1 MNQDVDIFAP
11 EPDALDKA
19 VTAFEENVPLAGQ
32 IAVGLTPAG
41 IAVDVAEVGKYGRD
55 ALRDFSEGRVGS
67 GLGNVGIAGLSA
79 LGLIP
84 IIGDLAKAG
93 GKSVIKRQFLQR
105 TPEGRQKLGQQ
116 AGDDVRQIF
125 DEPIPIT
132 EKVARMK
139 SHPLLRSGSDKSL
152 RMEPTV
158 NYPGFGSAEFKD
170 LRKFNFGDE
179 VVQGYDNAVERL
191 YIRARKM
198 PYEEMGLVAPP
209 SVVRGTRAALKRDK
223 PTAVITI
230 GLPGV
235 GKSTVAN
242 PLAKKLDATII
253 DADEAK
259 KVLPE
264 YAGGIGANAVHQESK
279 IIAEQVRALAMRNK
293 DNLVLG
299 KIGAD
304 YDALKRISDDLS
316 NNGYRVVL
324 LNVDAPLSQVAKQQ
338 VGRQFRTGRVI
349 VPELFTK
356 YTRKIGDVDTPLP
369 KVVYNKLKKEVDD
382 YAEFSVEEGLSELER
397 VIEDTRGILKNL

>member
-79 LGLIP
+79 VGLIP

-152 RMEPTV
+152 RIRV
-158 NYPGFGSAEFKD
+158 LA
-170 LRKFNFGDE
+170 
-179 VVQGYDNAVERL
+179 RL
-191 YIRARKM
+191 SLKT
-198 PYEEMGLVAPP
+198 YENLV
-209 SVVRGTRAALKRDK
+209 S
-223 PTAVITI
+223 
-230 GLPGV
+230 
-235 GKSTVAN
+235 
-242 PLAKKLDATII
+242 
-253 DADEAK
+253 
-259 KVLPE
+259 
-264 YAGGIGANAVHQESK
+264 
-279 IIAEQVRALAMRNK
+279 AMR
-293 DNLVLG
+293 
-299 KIGAD
+299 
-304 YDALKRISDDLS
+304 
-316 NNGYRVVL
+316 
-324 LNVDAPLSQVAKQQ
+324 
-338 VGRQFRTGRVI
+338 
-349 VPELFTK
+349 LF
-356 YTRKIGDVDTPLP
+356 
-369 KVVYNKLKKEVDD
+369 KVTTMQSKGFTL
-382 YAEFSVEEGLSELER
+382 ELEKCLTKKW
-397 VIEDTRGILKNL
+397 VW

>member
-139 SHPLLRSGSDKSL
+139 SHPLLRSGRDKSL
-152 RMEPTV
+152 RMEPTT

-170 LRKFNFGDE
+170 LRKFSFGDE

>member
-152 RMEPTV
+152 RMEPTI

-170 LRKFNFGDE
+170 LRKFSFGDE

>member
-79 LGLIP
+79 VGLIP

-152 RMEPTV
+152 RMEPTI

-304 YDALKRISDDLS
+304 YDALRRISDDLS

>member
-152 RMEPTV
+152 RMEPTT

>member
-152 RMEPTV
+152 RMEPTT

-170 LRKFNFGDE
+170 LRKFSFGDE

>member
-79 LGLIP
+79 VGLIP

-139 SHPLLRSGSDKSL
+139 SHPLLRSGRDKSL
-152 RMEPTV
+152 RMEPTT
-158 NYPGFGSAEFKD
+158 NYPGFGSSEFKD
-170 LRKFNFGDE
+170 LRKFSFGDE

>member
-79 LGLIP
+79 VGLIP

-152 RMEPTV
+152 RMEPTI

-223 PTAVITI
+223 PTAVITM

-264 YAGGIGANAVHQESK
+264 FAGGLGGNAVHAESK
-279 IIAEQVRALAMRNK
+279 YINGFVLEKAIKKGDNLLIPTIGARPDKIRNSIFNLQNK
-293 DNLVLG
+293 GYKVNLVLTDLDPDLALVRMADRFVRKG
-299 KIGAD
+299 RLIGQDQANLYKGQSNKT
-304 YDALKRISDDLS
+304 YDI
-316 NNGYRVVL
+316 
-324 LNVDAPLSQVAKQQ
+324 
-338 VGRQFRTGRVI
+338 
-349 VPELFTK
+349 
-356 YTRKIGDVDTPLP
+356 
-369 KVVYNKLKKEVDD
+369 LKKEDVADGYGKID
-382 YAEFSVEEGLSELER
+382 TTTRLGEPKEIY
-397 VIEDTRGILKNL
+397 EDTARIFKDAGI

>member
-79 LGLIP
+79 VGLIP

-152 RMEPTV
+152 RMEPTI

-170 LRKFNFGDE
+170 LRKFSFGDE

-209 SVVRGTRAALKRDK
+209 SVVRGTRAALKRDN

>member
-170 LRKFNFGDE
+170 LRKFSFGDE

>member
-79 LGLIP
+79 VGLIP

-152 RMEPTV
+152 RMEPTI

-223 PTAVITI
+223 PTAVITM

-304 YDALKRISDDLS
+304 YDALRRISDDLS

>member
-79 LGLIP
+79 VGLIP

-152 RMEPTV
+152 RMEPTT

>member
-79 LGLIP
+79 VGLIP

-139 SHPLLRSGSDKSL
+139 SHPLLRSGRDKSL
-152 RMEPTV
+152 RMEPTT

-170 LRKFNFGDE
+170 LRKFSFGDE

>member
-79 LGLIP
+79 VGLIP

-152 RMEPTV
+152 RMEPTI

>member
-79 LGLIP
+79 VGLIP

-152 RMEPTV
+152 RMEPTT

-170 LRKFNFGDE
+170 LRKFSFGDE

>member
-79 LGLIP
+79 VGLIP

>member
-93 GKSVIKRQFLQR
+93 GKSVIKLQFLQR

-139 SHPLLRSGSDKSL
+139 SHPLLRSGRDKSL
-152 RMEPTV
+152 RMEPTT

-170 LRKFNFGDE
+170 LRKFSFGDE